1 MSPIDPTNK
10 GFSDIIPLFSNID
23 KDKLAAKI
31 KEVEKDLSEK
41 PSVEVLN
48 NLYLEREQA
57 SQSAEAIAQAREN
70 PEFAQAIFNEVWH
83 SLSNTND
90 NRFEAIIKEL
100 KRIAEKAVEDSKFLT
115 ALNRDLD
122 GLNII

>member
-1 MSPIDPTNK
+1 MSLIDPTK
-10 GFSDIIPLFSNID
+10 QGSSDISPLFSNKD
-23 KDKLAAKI
+23 EDKLAKK

-41 PSVEVLN
+41 PSVEFLN
-48 NLYLEREQA
+48 NLYPEREQA
-57 SQSAEAIAQAREN
+57 SQSAEAIARAREN
-70 PEFAQAIFNEVWH
+70 PEFAQAIVNEVWN

-90 NRFEAIIKEL
+90 NRSEAIIKEL

-122 GLNII
+122 DLNII

>member
-1 MSPIDPTNK
+1 MSGIDPTNK
-10 GFSDIIPLFSNID
+10 AFSDLSPLFSNKD
-23 KDKLAAKI
+23 EDKLAAKK

-41 PSVEVLN
+41 PSVEFLN
-48 NLYLEREQA
+48 NLYPEREQA
-57 SQSAEAIAQAREN
+57 SQSAEAIARAREN
-70 PEFAQAIFNEVWH
+70 PEFAQAIVNEVWH

-122 GLNII
+122 DLNII

>member
-1 MSPIDPTNK
+1 MSLIDPTK
-10 GFSDIIPLFSNID
+10 QGSSDISPLFSNKD
-23 KDKLAAKI
+23 EDKLAKK

-41 PSVEVLN
+41 PSVEFLN
-48 NLYLEREQA
+48 NLYPEREQA
-57 SQSAEAIAQAREN
+57 SQSAEAIARAREN
-70 PEFAQAIFNEVWH
+70 PEFAQAIVNEVWL

-90 NRFEAIIKEL
+90 NRSEAIIKEL

-122 GLNII
+122 DLNII

>member
-1 MSPIDPTNK
+1 MSRIDPTNN
-10 GFSDIIPLFSNID
+10 GFSDFSPLFSNKD
-23 KDKLAAKI
+23 EDKLADKK

-41 PSVEVLN
+41 PSVEFLN
-48 NLYLEREQA
+48 NLYPEREQA
-57 SQSAEAIAQAREN
+57 SQSAEAIARAREN
-70 PEFAQAIFNEVWH
+70 PEFAQAIVNEVWH

-90 NRFEAIIKEL
+90 NRSEAIIKEL

-122 GLNII
+122 DLNII

>member
-1 MSPIDPTNK
+1 MSGIDPTNK
-10 GFSDIIPLFSNID
+10 AFSDLSPLFSNKD
-23 KDKLAAKI
+23 EDKLAKK

-41 PSVEVLN
+41 PRVEFLN
-48 NLYLEREQA
+48 NLYPEREQA
-57 SQSAEAIAQAREN
+57 SQSAEAIARAREN
-70 PEFAQAIFNEVWH
+70 PEFAQAIVNEVWH

-122 GLNII
+122 DLNII